1 MNELERQ
8 LARALRDESRPPD
21 EDFVRE
27 VGRAIELDGRARFV
41 RLAIVTF
48 IAIDLAVVFGLG
60 LALSWKSIAATWSPP
75 LTMLPLAATGI
86 AVLSAIAL
94 LPLARRDEPIVNQ

>member
-8 LARALRDESRPPD
+8 LSRALRDEPRPPD
-21 EDFVRE
+21 EDFVRG
-27 VGRAIELDGRARFV
+27 VARAIESEGRARFV

-60 LALSWKSIAATWSPP
+60 LALSWKSVAASWSAPVS
-75 LTMLPLAATGI
+75 MLPLVATGI
-86 AVLSAIAL
+86 AVLSAILL
-94 LPLARRDEPIVNQ
+94 LPFARRDESIVNQ